1 MHFAATVFQALVF
14 QAQDIV
20 KRTTLG
26 THREPG
32 RPVFVATTLT
42 LKIIKKN
49 NRRSSIAWRHCLPLS
64 GFEVIHENLQQQRG
78 IVTSCQVQLSVDLG

>member
-1 MHFAATVFQALVF
+1 MTGRGAGLAWTLAMHFAATVFQALVF

-42 LKIIKKN
+42 LKIIKKKN
-49 NRRSSIAWRHCLPLS
+49 KK
-64 GFEVIHENLQQQRG
+64 
-78 IVTSCQVQLSVDLG
+78 